1 MKYTRD
7 GIEVDGTPL
16 EIAEFIRAMSKQAFE
31 TARKNTWKKVVDT
44 GAPKERK
51 RRKATYLNYR
61 EFLGMTASDFLQR
74 DVANRSK
81 TTDELIDAIY
91 RAGVPREVSR
101 RRIKNRVVSW
111 QSANGLAIS

>member
-1 MKYTRD
+1 MKYMRD
-7 GIEVDGTPL
+7 GLEVDGTPQ
-16 EIAEFIRAMSKQAFE
+16 EIAEFIKAMSKQVFE
-31 TARKNTWKKVVDT
+31 TARKNTKKSVVDATT
-44 GAPKERK
+44 GRK
-51 RRKATYLNYR
+51 RRKASYINYR

-81 TTDELIDAIY
+81 TTDELIDAVY

-111 QSANGLAIS
+111 QSANGLTIS